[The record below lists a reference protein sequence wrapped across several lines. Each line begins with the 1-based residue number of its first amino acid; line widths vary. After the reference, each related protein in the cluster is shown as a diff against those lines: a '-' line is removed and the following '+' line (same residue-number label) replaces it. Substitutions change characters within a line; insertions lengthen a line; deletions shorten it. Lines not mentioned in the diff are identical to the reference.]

1 MQEDSK
7 TTDLNALAAED
18 SPLVAPARQLSF
30 AAPWRWLR
38 LALQDFRRA
47 PVLSLLW
54 GLIITGISLL
64 VSLLAY
70 QLGRFALLA
79 VLLSGF
85 VYVAPLLGVGLY
97 AVSRALAQQESP
109 NFGLSFAA
117 IERVLGQSAIFA
129 ICSTIV
135 VLVWSRTGMMVT
147 AFFPATELEQREFFL
162 AFMQGEIHMDGAG
175 SRFLHFLML
184 GSALGSIFAL
194 LCFAMTAV
202 SLPMLVDKKVDM
214 VTALLSSI
222 NAVLRNK
229 LVMLQWAAIIV
240 VLIGLGVATAYLG
253 FILIMPLLAYGA
265 WHAYQDTLDSSAW
278 PAVDL
283 IPPKQVST
291 GFLRGE

>member
-1 MQEDSK
+1 MS
-7 TTDLNALAAED
+7 
-18 SPLVAPARQLSF
+18 
-30 AAPWRWLR
+30 APWRWLR
-38 LALQDFRRA
+38 LAVQDLRRA
-47 PVLSLLW
+47 PALSLIW
-54 GLIITGISLL
+54 GLIITGISLV
-64 VSLLAY
+64 VSALAY

-97 AVSRALAQQESP
+97 AVSRALARQEPAS
-109 NFGLSFAA
+109 FGLSIAA

-147 AFFPATELEQREFFL
+147 AFFPATELEQAQFFQAL
-162 AFMQGEIHMDGAG
+162 WQGEVHMQGAG

-222 NAVLRNK
+222 HAVLRNK

-240 VLIGLGVATAYLG
+240 VLIALGVASAYLG
-253 FILIMPLLAYGA
+253 FILIMPLLGYGA
-265 WHAYQDTLDSSAW
+265 WHAYQEALDTSAW

-283 IPPKQVST
+283 NLPKQAST
-291 GFLRGE
+291 GFMRGE